1 MLSPVSP
8 SKSPSAGVAWGA
20 LGRQLDSQAAQH
32 VKESDSCGIDC
43 NCSTDL
49 ILGLATLYDTRKE
62 GREGRKER
70 ERRKEGWKEGGK
82 FFK

>member
-1 MLSPVSP
+1 MNRMGGMS
-8 SKSPSAGVAWGA
+8 GA

-70 ERRKEGWKEGGK
+70 ERRKERWKEGGK